1 MEYEVT
7 KEHFKQFNGSGG
19 SGAVFIRYKI
29 D

>member
-7 KEHFKQFNGSGG
+7 KEFNGSGG

-29 D
+29 DQNHA